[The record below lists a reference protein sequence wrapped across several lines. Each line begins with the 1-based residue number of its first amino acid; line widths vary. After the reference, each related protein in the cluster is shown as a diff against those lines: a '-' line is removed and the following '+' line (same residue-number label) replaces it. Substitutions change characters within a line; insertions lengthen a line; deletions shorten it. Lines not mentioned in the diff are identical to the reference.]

1 MGIGT
6 KQRVRR
12 VVWHYDFKRSQHDNR
27 AINAMVTKAEQVAD
41 GTRALK
47 KERFVKLTGHT
58 KDVDWDLVDRA
69 RYLAGLKGYVTNL
82 DPAVMSGAE
91 VVACYKTLYQVE
103 KSFRITKSDLAAR
116 PIFHH
121 LTDSIEAHLTIVLA
135 ALAVA
140 RDAEQA
146 TGSSVK
152 KILHTLRPLR
162 SATITIGG
170 QQIQA
175 QPRIDDTARAILDAL
190 NPDGGH

>member
-1 MGIGT
+1 M
-6 KQRVRR
+6 
-12 VVWHYDFKRSQHDNR
+12 
-27 AINAMVTKAEQVAD
+27 
-41 GTRALK
+41 K